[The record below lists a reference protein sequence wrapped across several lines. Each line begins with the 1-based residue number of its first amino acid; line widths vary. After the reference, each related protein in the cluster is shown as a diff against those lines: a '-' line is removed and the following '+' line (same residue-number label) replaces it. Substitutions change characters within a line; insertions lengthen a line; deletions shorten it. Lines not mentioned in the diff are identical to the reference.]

1 MRDEDLAWSVF
12 RDGLLFVFMLVVT
25 MGFINPFSSYYTW
38 WNLLYMINNQKE
50 RVMNISD
57 MLCDM
62 YDIQRQVK
70 QAKLY
75 DKPKD
80 NDGTSFTIGD
90 CIENVIE
97 QLGESN
103 EQ

>member
-1 MRDEDLAWSVF
+1 MAFD
-12 RDGLLFVFMLVVT
+12 
-25 MGFINPFSSYYTW
+25 
-38 WNLLYMINNQKE
+38 Q
-50 RVMNISD
+50 MNISD
-57 MLCDM
+57 MMCDM

-80 NDGTSFTIGD
+80 NDGSSITMGD

-97 QLGESN
+97 QLEQELTNRGE
-103 EQ
+103 EID

>member
-1 MRDEDLAWSVF
+1 MTDKTLKIE
-12 RDGLLFVFMLVVT
+12 
-25 MGFINPFSSYYTW
+25 
-38 WNLLYMINNQKE
+38 
-50 RVMNISD
+50 D

-75 DKPKD
+75 DQPKD
-80 NDGTSFTIGD
+80 NDGSIFTVGD

-97 QLGESN
+97 QLKSPTKVFV
-103 EQ
+103 

>member
-1 MRDEDLAWSVF
+1 
-12 RDGLLFVFMLVVT
+12 
-25 MGFINPFSSYYTW
+25 
-38 WNLLYMINNQKE
+38 
-50 RVMNISD
+50 

-62 YDIQRQVK
+62 YDIKQQVK

-80 NDGTSFTIGD
+80 NDGSSFTVGD

-97 QLGESN
+97 QLTEKYNTIWGITDE
-103 EQ
+103 

>member
-1 MRDEDLAWSVF
+1 MAFD
-12 RDGLLFVFMLVVT
+12 
-25 MGFINPFSSYYTW
+25 
-38 WNLLYMINNQKE
+38 Q
-50 RVMNISD
+50 MNISD
-57 MLCDM
+57 MMCDM

-80 NDGTSFTIGD
+80 NNGSSITIGD

-97 QLGESN
+97 QLEQELTNRGEV
-103 EQ
+103 

>member
-1 MRDEDLAWSVF
+1 MAFD
-12 RDGLLFVFMLVVT
+12 
-25 MGFINPFSSYYTW
+25 
-38 WNLLYMINNQKE
+38 Q
-50 RVMNISD
+50 MNIKD

-75 DKPKD
+75 NAPKD
-80 NDGTSFTIGD
+80 NDGSSITMGD

-97 QLGESN
+97 QLEHELTNIGEI
-103 EQ
+103 

>member
-1 MRDEDLAWSVF
+1 
-12 RDGLLFVFMLVVT
+12 
-25 MGFINPFSSYYTW
+25 
-38 WNLLYMINNQKE
+38 
-50 RVMNISD
+50 MNMED

-75 DKPKD
+75 NKPKD
-80 NDGTSFTIGD
+80 NDDSCITVGD

-97 QLGESN
+97 QLEEKVLFKGWHVAIITLY
-103 EQ
+103 